1 MSDIEMEHLVTF
13 FGIICALFLFFGIIA
28 LASSN
33 KKHGNRK
40 SGSYRS
46 TSSDSFWSSYTSD
59 SSDSTHSHDCSS
71 HDVSCSS
78 HD

>member
-13 FGIICALFLFFGIIA
+13 FGIICALFLFFGS
-28 LASSN
+28 LVLVSSN
-33 KKHGNRK
+33 RKRGNRRF
-40 SGSYRS
+40 GSHGS
-46 TSSDSFWSSYTSD
+46 TSSDSSWSSYISD
-59 SSDSTHSHDCSS
+59 SSEPTHSHDCSS